1 MVLLDTIMH
10 RTETTS
16 FRPAA
21 LRIWHGVPVMPRPDE
36 EEAEEEHQAGD
47 TFMDYLP
54 SKLHLGAAHPDPVVE
69 TASLAAVEPPDIS
82 YQLHLDDLI
91 RDKLLSGL
99 QLESIVYACQRHDH
113 LLPNQ
118 SRAGF
123 FIGDGAGV
131 GKGRTI
137 AGLVVENWRVG
148 RHKHMWVSIGSDLRI
163 DTRRDLDDV
172 GATHISVHALNK
184 LPYGRLTSAKVGVGE
199 GVIFLTYSSLT
210 SSSDKGDTRL
220 QQLVDWAGP
229 HFDGLIIFD
238 ECHKAKNLIPEA
250 GSKSTKVGQAV
261 VGLQR
266 ALPGARVVYCSATG
280 ASEPR
285 NLGYMERL
293 GLWGPGIPSFTNFQ
307 SFLEAVG
314 GRGMGALE
322 LVAMDMKARGM
333 YVCRT
338 LSFAG
343 AEFEVVEAGLEGE
356 MAQQYA
362 AAASMWNQL
371 RREFLYAAEQAGV
384 AERDA
389 GLPKKR
395 GSLLWRSFW
404 ASHQRFFRHMCMAAK
419 IPCLVRMSKA
429 ALQEGKCVVIGL
441 QSTGEARTADVVA
454 ERGELL
460 DDYVSGP
467 RELLLRLVEDYY
479 PLPSNPSQ
487 EPPTAPLTTP
497 SHLRTPASKRNGL
510 AALPNCKLGSSPE
523 QANKKRKRG
532 KAVKEAGPK
541 SRRTKKS
548 VKASKGVQQGVVKAE
563 VKAETFDEAGRESL
577 HSPEFEAEDG
587 TAVHHMLP
595 HYFNEHP
602 SDEEVESA
610 GERERQRAARAE
622 QELGRLQKEQL
633 QAKFD
638 QAVHRKDQVR
648 KAIAVL
654 GLPANPLDSLIDLL
668 GGPDQVAEMTG
679 RKARLVRQ
687 QGGLTG
693 VKWEAR
699 NASGVA
705 ASATLDLINVHERQM
720 FLNLEKRIAIISEAA
735 SAGIS
740 LHADRRAKN
749 QQRRVHLT
757 LELPWSADKAIQQF
771 GRSHRANQAHPPQY
785 RLLFTPL
792 GGERRFAAAV
802 ARRLESLGAL
812 TQGDR
817 RAGPSLT
824 AFNYESRWGQVAL
837 KATYKAI
844 MEEEGLPVMP
854 PCCRP
859 NTNGQAHMTL
869 QQFLGQARAHLLN
882 VGIIRPRDDV
892 SAIDINAFLS
902 RPEGAPPSVGK
913 IADPDKIDVARFLNR
928 LLGLAPEAQ
937 GQIFDL
943 YQAVLEA
950 SIQRARKEG
959 KYDEG
964 IVDLKGTAVTLAQP
978 PQIIRRDESTG
989 ATAAAAAAEPI
1000 HIHEGWD
1007 GDAFVQ
1013 QEQPSRSKG
1022 PHTSSATEHVAAPT
1036 AVGTSNQCRA
1046 PSPALGTPQ
1055 QMPEHVSTT
1064 TRGVNV
1070 DLHGGLGDGR
1080 ATGSVVGA
1088 TEPGPASCVSGYYQ
1102 PRRGAV
1108 RGLLLALEAQGK
1120 GQFAVYRPAT
1130 GPAARPMR
1138 IDDLTEKYVR
1148 VHPLEAKAQW
1158 QHQYAASGNTP
1169 ERGVGA
1175 RGGWRVRELVLIGGL
1190 VLPIWGMVERALV
1203 KQHRPA
1209 DRRMHVLRLHTTGEN
1224 AKRLA

>member
-1 MVLLDTIMH
+1 
-10 RTETTS
+10 
-16 FRPAA
+16 
-21 LRIWHGVPVMPRPDE
+21 
-36 EEAEEEHQAGD
+36 
-47 TFMDYLP
+47 
-54 SKLHLGAAHPDPVVE
+54 
-69 TASLAAVEPPDIS
+69 
-82 YQLHLDDLI
+82 
-91 RDKLLSGL
+91 
-99 QLESIVYACQRHDH
+99 
-113 LLPNQ
+113 
-118 SRAGF
+118 
-123 FIGDGAGV
+123 
-131 GKGRTI
+131 
-137 AGLVVENWRVG
+137 
-148 RHKHMWVSIGSDLRI
+148 
-163 DTRRDLDDV
+163 
-172 GATHISVHALNK
+172 
-184 LPYGRLTSAKVGVGE
+184 
-199 GVIFLTYSSLT
+199 
-210 SSSDKGDTRL
+210 
-220 QQLVDWAGP
+220 
-229 HFDGLIIFD
+229 
-238 ECHKAKNLIPEA
+238 
-250 GSKSTKVGQAV
+250 
-261 VGLQR
+261 
-266 ALPGARVVYCSATG
+266 
-280 ASEPR
+280 
-285 NLGYMERL
+285 
-293 GLWGPGIPSFTNFQ
+293 
-307 SFLEAVG
+307 
-314 GRGMGALE
+314 
-322 LVAMDMKARGM
+322 
-333 YVCRT
+333 
-338 LSFAG
+338 
-343 AEFEVVEAGLEGE
+343 
-356 MAQQYA
+356 
-362 AAASMWNQL
+362 
-371 RREFLYAAEQAGV
+371 
-384 AERDA
+384 
-389 GLPKKR
+389 
-395 GSLLWRSFW
+395 
-404 ASHQRFFRHMCMAAK
+404 
-419 IPCLVRMSKA
+419 
-429 ALQEGKCVVIGL
+429 
-441 QSTGEARTADVVA
+441 
-454 ERGELL
+454 
-460 DDYVSGP
+460 
-467 RELLLRLVEDYY
+467 
-479 PLPSNPSQ
+479 
-487 EPPTAPLTTP
+487 
-497 SHLRTPASKRNGL
+497 
-510 AALPNCKLGSSPE
+510 
-523 QANKKRKRG
+523 
-532 KAVKEAGPK
+532 
-541 SRRTKKS
+541 
-548 VKASKGVQQGVVKAE
+548 
-563 VKAETFDEAGRESL
+563 
-577 HSPEFEAEDG
+577 
-587 TAVHHMLP
+587 
-595 HYFNEHP
+595 
-602 SDEEVESA
+602 
-610 GERERQRAARAE
+610 
-622 QELGRLQKEQL
+622 
-633 QAKFD
+633 
-638 QAVHRKDQVR
+638 
-648 KAIAVL
+648 
-654 GLPANPLDSLIDLL
+654 
-668 GGPDQVAEMTG
+668 MTG

-989 ATAAAAAAEPI
+989 APTLLFRVHVDRGISWDMAQNLLNAALAPSPSHAAPAAPALQESARAGRQQPGQVPLAPSSGPGGSGHVPAALSQSLGDPTKPKQKLRIRFSGELVKAEDVSKPGSNSQDHKPASPPVPSVITKSDLPAAAPTSRVTDKGAASASFSPSAGADADALETHVSSVQELLQLHDMESQTRLDSLGATAAAAAAEPI

-1224 AKRLA
+1224 AKRLVGMLLPKGAVEDLLEELRNQQFALQAQQAQHAQQPHADNQAASPELVSQAFRGTDHVQQLSELQARLQDGFASSPLPQPASRRTYM